1 MRDGLQIK
9 KQIRPQTNMV
19 PLQRH
24 PKCRARKSCKGTC
37 SEWNQLSR
45 NKCNSLQY
53 LYMDFEKHIDHIDH
67 SHLLAGFY
75 PWILKLLTTK
85 CLAEVPAGKLVPARP
100 EKTSSC
106 LPLSCLAASTQF
118 EAMQLVKNKIKSWW
132 NNCKISENGCSMAC
146 LASLASGQRMF
157 EQRIGQAM
165 TGRYSQVWHLI
176 AKL

>member
-1 MRDGLQIK
+1 MIWIWSDQPACDSTNVTILFTHTHKRTRTHTHSIYSIGTKELTAGVLSMCDGLQIK

-85 CLAEVPAGKLVPARP
+85 CLAEAPAGNLFLHGR
-100 EKTSSC
+100 KTSSR

-118 EAMQLVKNKIKSWW
+118 EAMQLVKNKIKS
-132 NNCKISENGCSMAC
+132 
-146 LASLASGQRMF
+146 
-157 EQRIGQAM
+157 
-165 TGRYSQVWHLI
+165 
-176 AKL
+176 